1 MHNQGQ
7 ILFAKSISLSSRAFR
22 DLPNIP
28 LFTQIFRHAETQ
40 PKQKPAIIDVKA
52 GTSHSY
58 CHLVSDIIELRKR
71 LLKNAGTSIKDLK
84 EEKVAFLCPNGYDY
98 VVSQWSVW
106 SAGGIAVPL
115 CITHP
120 PSELL
125 YVLKD
130 SQSSII
136 ITHSDFQEKINDIAH
151 EAGIK
156 KVIVVSD
163 KDQKYSQ
170 YDGTNFNVGFVF
182 DPPTLIP
189 TDISRRAMIIYTSGT
204 TGKPKGVVTTHA
216 SITAQ
221 VKSLVDAWRWNDK
234 DKILH
239 VLPLHHLHGIVNA
252 LTCGLYAG
260 ATVEMMPKFD
270 AAAVWNR
277 WMKPDNDLSLFMAVP
292 TIYSKLIKHYK
303 ENIPKEI
310 QPLATQSCSQFRL
323 MVSGS
328 SSLPTPI
335 RNSWKEISGGVV
347 LLERYG
353 MSEIGMALSHEYEI
367 EKRYEGC
374 VGVPLPGVQ
383 VRLISEDGKDVT
395 NLVEQPGELNVKG
408 PNVFKEYLNRP
419 EATKKEFTEDGWF
432 KTGDVAMI
440 TAKEKVFKILGRK
453 SVDIIKSG
461 SYKLSALE
469 IEKELLSHPDIQE
482 ISIVGIEDQEWGQK
496 VGAIVVLKNQES
508 KLDLKQ
514 LREFGKDKL
523 AHYKLPT
530 LLKVINELPKNS
542 MGKANK
548 KELVKLF
555 VD

>member
-1 MHNQGQ
+1 MK
-7 ILFAKSISLSSRAFR
+7 IIV
-22 DLPNIP
+22 DLPNLP
-28 LFTQIFRHAETQ
+28 LFTQILHHAEIQ
-40 PKQKPAIIDVKA
+40 RKHKPAIIDVKA

-58 CHLVSDIIELRKR
+58 RHLVSDIVELRKR
-71 LLKNAGTSIKDLK
+71 LLKNAGTSVEDLK
-84 EEKVAFLCPNGYDY
+84 EARVAFLCPNGYDY

-120 PSELL
+120 LPELL
-125 YVLKD
+125 YVLND
-130 SQSSII
+130 SQSTIV
-136 ITHSDFQEKINDIAH
+136 ITHSDFQEKINDIAR

-156 KVIVVSD
+156 KVIVVCD
-163 KDQKYSQ
+163 KKQKYSQ
-170 YDGTNFNVGFVF
+170 YNDVNFKS
-182 DPPTLIP
+182 PSIIP
-189 TDISRRAMIIYTSGT
+189 MDDSRRAMIIYTSGT
-204 TGKPKGVVTTHA
+204 TGKPKGVVSTHA
-216 SITAQ
+216 NITAQ

-239 VLPLHHLHGIVNA
+239 VLPLHHMHGIINA

-270 AAAVWNR
+270 AASVWNR

-292 TIYSKLIKHYK
+292 TIYSKLIQYYK
-303 ENIPKEI
+303 DNIPKEI

-328 SSLPTPI
+328 SALPIPI

-353 MSEIGMALSHEYEI
+353 MSEIGMGLSHEYEI
-367 EKRYEGC
+367 EKRFEGC
-374 VGVPLPGVQ
+374 VGVPLPDVQ
-383 VRLISEDGKDVT
+383 VRLMSEYGKDIT
-395 NLVEQPGELNVKG
+395 MAVEQPGELHVKG
-408 PNVFKEYLNRP
+408 PNVFKEYWNRP

-432 KTGDVAMI
+432 KTGDIAMI
-440 TAKEKVFKILGRK
+440 TAKEKVFKILGRQ

-461 SYKLSALE
+461 SYKISALE

-482 ISIVGIEDQEWGQK
+482 VSIVGVEDPEWGQK
-496 VGAIVVLKNQES
+496 VGAIVVLKNHS

-514 LREFGKDKL
+514 LREFAKDRL
-523 AHYKLPT
+523 ANYKVPT
-530 LLKVINELPKNS
+530 LLKVVNEMPKNA
-542 MGKANK
+542 MGKVNK
-548 KELVKLF
+548 KELVKF
-555 VD
+555 FDD

>member
-1 MHNQGQ
+1 MYLLIGFPSFDPSFYHR
-7 ILFAKSISLSSRAFR
+7 S
-22 DLPNIP
+22 DL
-28 LFTQIFRHAETQ
+28 IFQHGVL
-40 PKQKPAIIDVKA
+40 KPAIIDIKA

-58 CHLVSDIIELRKR
+58 CNLVSDIIELRKQ
-71 LLKNAGTSIKDLK
+71 LLKNAGTSIEDLK
-84 EEKVAFLCPNGYDY
+84 EARVAFLCPNGYDY
-98 VVSQWSVW
+98 VVSQWSIW
-106 SAGGIAVPL
+106 SAGGNAVPL

-120 PSELL
+120 SSELL

-130 SQSSII
+130 SQSSIV
-136 ITHSDFQEKINDIAH
+136 ITHSDFQEKINDIAR

-156 KVIVVSD
+156 K
-163 KDQKYSQ
+163 
-170 YDGTNFNVGFVF
+170 
-182 DPPTLIP
+182 PPTLIP
-189 TDISRRAMIIYTSGT
+189 TDNSRRAMMIYTSGT
-204 TGKPKGVVTTHA
+204 TGKPKGVITTHA
-216 SITAQ
+216 NITAQ

-239 VLPLHHLHGIVNA
+239 VLPLHHLHGVINA

-292 TIYSKLIKHYK
+292 TIYSKLIQYYK

-310 QPLATQSCSQFRL
+310 QPLATKSCSQFRL

-328 SSLPTPI
+328 SALPISI

-353 MSEIGMALSHEYEI
+353 MTEIGMALSHEYEI

-374 VGVPLPGVQ
+374 VGIPLPGVQ

-395 NLVEQPGELNVKG
+395 SLVEQPGELNVKG
-408 PNVFKEYLNRP
+408 PNVFKEYWNRP

-432 KTGDVAMI
+432 KTGDIAMI
-440 TAKEKVFKILGRK
+440 TAREKVFKILGRQ

-469 IEKELLSHPDIQE
+469 IEKELLSHPNIQE

-496 VGAIVVLKNQES
+496 VGAIIVLKNQES

-514 LREFGKDKL
+514 LREFAKDKL

-530 LLKVINELPKNS
+530 LLKVINEIPRNA
-542 MGKANK
+542 MGKVNK

-555 VD
+555 AD